1 MPYTPPANHT
11 SRPVVV
17 LGGGVLGR
25 RIAACFVSAGY
36 HVRIRDPSD
45 KSRNDALAY
54 IKENISSFLAL
65 SHGKQ
70 GTYEA
75 LADLPAAVKD
85 AWLVFEAVPEILS
98 IKEDTF
104 ADLEKY
110 APEDCILASN
120 SSSYKSGELVGK
132 VSDETKA
139 RVLNTHYMMPPQ
151 AIIVELM
158 TSGYTDEGIFPFL
171 VQEHK
176 KAGLHPVVAQKE
188 STGFIFNRIWAAIKR
203 EVLAVIMEGVAD
215 ADTIDKIWQEQYS
228 SPVGPCRLMDKVGL
242 DTVEHIEQHYVQD
255 RKLPSTTLE
264 WLRNNF
270 IEPGKLGDKS
280 NKGGLYPAP
289 APGTRTKILVLNW
302 YQGTYPGEITLP
314 QHLNKG
320 EVLEISADARMAGR
334 PIALLSGQNM
344 PDGIDACDDRMYWTC
359 MGVPSANDGTVY
371 SAKLD
376 GSDLKTLIPV
386 GKVHTPKQLHI
397 DQENKKVYFCDRE
410 GLRVHRCDLDGSQHE
425 IIIQTGDWEVD
436 HEKVADQKYWCVGI
450 AVSHKLNTFYWTQK
464 GPSKGTAGRIFSAS
478 IDMPAGSD
486 ATTRKDIRVV
496 ADNLPEPID
505 LEVDD
510 DEGVLYW
517 TDRGE
522 IPLGNTL
529 NKKQIVGKAPKS
541 EGTLGREIIAQGF
554 GEAIGLR
561 IDKQKQCIY
570 VADLAGRLW
579 QCSTTAA
586 PKEKIFEAEGHC
598 YTGLTFMRY

>member
-11 SRPVVV
+11 FRPVVV

-75 LADLPAAVKD
+75 LADLPAAVKN

-104 ADLEKY
+104 ADLQKY

-120 SSSYKSGELVGK
+120 SSSYKSGELLGK
-132 VSDETKA
+132 VSDKTKA

-151 AIIVELM
+151 AITVELM

-176 KAGLHPVVAQKE
+176 KAGLHPVVARKE

-270 IEPGKLGDKS
+270 IELGKLGDKS

-320 EVLEISADARMAGR
+320 EVLEISADAKMAGR
-334 PIALLSGQNM
+334 PIALVSSQNM
-344 PDGIDACDDRMYWTC
+344 PDGIDACDGRMYWTC

-376 GSDLKTLIPV
+376 GSDVKTLIPV
-386 GKVHTPKQLHI
+386 GKAHTPKQLHI

-410 GLRVHRCDLDGSQHE
+410 GLRVHRCELDGSQHE

-436 HEKVADQKYWCVGI
+436 QAKIADQKYWPVGI

-464 GPSKGTAGRIFSAS
+464 GPSKGTAGRIFSAA

-486 ATTRKDIRVV
+486 AATRKDIIVV

-529 NKKQIVGKAPKS
+529 NKKQIVGEAPKS

-561 IDKQKQCIY
+561 VDKQKKCIY

-579 QCSTTAA
+579 QCSMTAA